1 MKNRQPT
8 RRRKRRGSLTF
19 EWIVLVTVIGIGV
32 LGALGVVRN
41 QLVDEFSELVDTIC
55 ATDVN

>member
-1 MKNRQPT
+1 MKKRQLI

-32 LGALGVVRN
+32 LGALGLVRN
-41 QLVDEFSELVDTIC
+41 TLVDEFSELVDTIC